1 MTRST
6 EYESYALLSND
17 ERESFEFEREVDNS
31 SGAHKQAR
39 SARPRSHDRCAALPW
54 VFALLVVVAAANGI
68 TLLYMSRIMN
78 TVYADLSTDE
88 LEFANPYH
96 GLDALYRS
104 GTIASSKI
112 DPIQNIPRV
121 VAQVFPG
128 RPKELAPV
136 GEHDLF
142 NKAFGTL
149 SPHEK
154 HLQVSPSV
162 HTIAQFRA
170 LDFGMEECSLV
181 IQLPGN
187 GDRIE
192 SKEPFLFDP
201 LSTLDVF
208 RLDAPKPLDVRK
220 LSYTTRPPTKEK
232 IATVTPRAGEET
244 PVTRFPCVW
253 GSLHTFEVACSSA
266 SDCLVDIW
274 SSQNTTYGIY
284 MYQHQTV

>member
-1 MTRST
+1 MTGSNA
-6 EYESYALLSND
+6 EYESYALLSQE
-17 ERESFEFEREVDNS
+17 EREPFGFEDEGNP
-31 SGAHKQAR
+31 SGAKHAR
-39 SARPRSHDRCAALPW
+39 VSRSSANGHRAWLPW
-54 VFALLVVVAAANGI
+54 VLALLLVVAATDAV
-68 TLLYMSRIMN
+68 TLLYISRIMD

-104 GTIASSKI
+104 GTIESSKI

-154 HLQVSPSV
+154 HLQVSPDV

-187 GDRIE
+187 GDHIE
-192 SKEPFLFDP
+192 SKEPFLFHP
-201 LSTLDVF
+201 LSVFEVF
-208 RLDAPKPLDVRK
+208 RPDAPKPLDVRK
-220 LSYTTRPPTKEK
+220 LSYSTRPPRKEK

-244 PVTRFPCVW
+244 PITRFPCAW
-253 GSLHTFEVACSSA
+253 GTLHTFEVACGST